1 MSHYRINLY
10 VLNSQ
15 DQVVEDSILK
25 IDLPNPITAR
35 TLKMLVNDEKY
46 IDPLSEELTAGPKT
60 FNDGDKVLAPFLTYT
75 IKLK

>member
-25 IDLPNPITAR
+25 IDLPNHVTAR

-46 IDPLSEELTAGPKT
+46 SDILSETLTAGPKT
-60 FNDGDKVLAPFLTYT
+60 FNDGDKVLVPFLTYT
-75 IKLK
+75 IRLK